1 MKYLVTGG
9 AGFIGSHIVDA
20 LLRRNQK
27 VIIYDNFSTG
37 KKIFIRHNLNNSNC
51 KLVEGDILDYKLLLR
66 TLKNVDFV
74 FHFAAHADV
83 RSGYQ
88 DHQIDHRQNLEMTR
102 LILEAMHKSNVK
114 KLAFASTSSVYG
126 DANVHPTPENYP
138 FRPTSLYGAT
148 KAACESYIY
157 TYANYYHW
165 QTYIFRFVSFI
176 GERYQHG
183 IIIDLLRQI
192 QSKPKMLK
200 LLSDGTPK
208 KSSLYVQDGINA
220 IFKVLEKARERV
232 NIYNIGHD
240 EILTV
245 NEIVDIIMKN
255 MNCVLPKKY
264 IGGNRG
270 WKGDNNFVHLDNFRL
285 KALNWHPTKSIED
298 SITLTIK
305 YLTSNPM
312 ILNPK

>member
-9 AGFIGSHIVDA
+9 AGFIGSHIVDE
-20 LLRRNQK
+20 LLRKNQK
-27 VIIYDNFSTG
+27 VIAYDNFTTG
-37 KKIFIRHNLNNSNC
+37 RKLFIKHNLKNPNF
-51 KLVEGDILDYKLLLR
+51 KLVKGDLFDYKLLLYSM
-66 TLKNVDFV
+66 KNIDFV

-83 RSGYQ
+83 KSGYR
-88 DHQIDHRQNLEMTR
+88 DHHIDHKQNLETTR
-102 LILEAMHKSNVK
+102 LVLETMHESNVK

-126 DANVHPTPENYP
+126 DAKVHPTPEDYP
-138 FRPTSLYGAT
+138 FQPTSLYGAT

-157 TYANYYHW
+157 AYANYYHW
-165 QTYIFRFVSFI
+165 QTFIFRFVSFI

-192 QSKPKMLK
+192 QSKPKILK

-208 KSSLYVQDGINA
+208 KSSLYVIDGINA
-220 IFKVLEKARERV
+220 IFKVLEKAKECV
-232 NIYNIGHD
+232 NIYNIGHN

-245 NEIVDIIMKN
+245 NQIVDIIMKN

-264 IGGNRG
+264 MGGNRG
-270 WKGDNNFVHLDNFRL
+270 WKGDNNFVHLDNAKL
-285 KALNWHPTKSIED
+285 KALNWRPEKSIEEA
-298 SITLTIK
+298 IALTIK

-312 ILNPK
+312 FLNLK